1 MAPVERG
8 PSPVMRLI
16 YTPKCF
22 FRHKI
27 ADFEVM
33 GLSRQF
39 WKDLD
44 LIGNTHGNPF
54 RAAGQETIIESFA
67 LSQAVAVFRKGRT
80 RNKDKVNILRLMTST
95 GSCGV
100 RMPYIS
106 FASFFKVTRRTAAY
120 GHQGPRSGGHR
131 LSFPY

>member
-1 MAPVERG
+1 
-8 PSPVMRLI
+8 
-16 YTPKCF
+16 
-22 FRHKI
+22 
-27 ADFEVM
+27 M

-80 RNKDKVNILRLMTST
+80 RNKDKVNILRADDLDRLLRST
-95 GSCGV
+95 DAIHILCQ
-100 RMPYIS
+100 
-106 FASFFKVTRRTAAY
+106 F
-120 GHQGPRSGGHR
+120 
-131 LSFPY
+131 L

>member
-1 MAPVERG
+1 
-8 PSPVMRLI
+8 
-16 YTPKCF
+16 
-22 FRHKI
+22 
-27 ADFEVM
+27 M

-106 FASFFKVTRRTAAY
+106 FASFFKVTRRTACIW
-120 GHQGPRSGGHR
+120 PSRSKIWGHR